1 MSTTPPMVG
10 LSCTTWGC
18 RFHAAP
24 AARWIATTLLI
35 ALLLPAAGATDDG
48 TGSPTVIRFGISNVG
63 VGGVPFVGGHVIGSA
78 HAKGLLEEEF
88 RPDGIRIE
96 WLFHKG
102 AGPAVNEDLAAGKL
116 DIAWQGDLPALIGRS
131 AGLRTRVLMAA
142 NRHGATY
149 LAVPTGSPAHSLKD
163 LVGKRVVMFKGT
175 ASQLVIDRI
184 LAQQGL
190 SERDF
195 RFITL
200 ESSAAYTALTSG
212 EVDGVWGT
220 LALFDL
226 RDRGLIRFVFTT
238 HDPPPSPNQPWAS
251 SQTLVLATEDFLDR
265 HADLVQRIITV
276 LVKEAAWAADP
287 AHQDELYALWS
298 KSGTSAAHYL
308 EEYGAMPLSHRLSPL
323 LDDEFI
329 SGLAGGMH
337 QAVALHLLR
346 AEVDLQAWCDAR
358 FLEHAIAELKTPNP
372 WLR

>member
-1 MSTTPPMVG
+1 MRRCG
-10 LSCTTWGC
+10 GC
-18 RFHAAP
+18 AAP
-24 AARWIATTLLI
+24 PAACWIRATLLI
-35 ALLLPAAGATDDG
+35 AILLPAVAAADETAVA
-48 TGSPTVIRFGISNVG
+48 PAVIRFGISNVG

-88 RPDGIRIE
+88 KPDGIRIE

-131 AGLRTRVLMAA
+131 AGLPTRVLMAA
-142 NRHGATY
+142 NRNGITY
-149 LAVPTGSPAHSLKD
+149 LAVPSASPARSLKD

-195 RFITL
+195 RFVTL
-200 ESSAAYTALTSG
+200 EASAAATALTSG
-212 EVDGVWGT
+212 DVDAVWGT
-220 LALFDL
+220 LQLFDL

-238 HDPPPSPNQPWAS
+238 RDPLPAADQQWAS
-251 SQTLVLATEDFLDR
+251 SQSLVLATEDFVEK

-276 LVKEAAWAADP
+276 LVREAAWAGDP
-287 AHQDELYALWS
+287 AHQDELFALWS
-298 KSGTSAAHYL
+298 KSGTSAGHYQ
-308 EEYGAMPLSHRLSPL
+308 EEYGGTSLVRRLSPL
-323 LDDEFI
+323 LDEEFLG
-329 SGLAGGMH
+329 GLAGGMH
-337 QAVALHLLR
+337 QALALHLLR

-358 FLEHAIAELKTPNP
+358 FLKRACAELKTPNP